1 VDCTKI
7 TAYRASP
14 FDLAE
19 KSRHS
24 AGYKPKSTIVS
35 SPAGVFATMIPPLER
50 YVGHIPHES
59 KDHCGIVSRYSSS
72 PPPTNEF
79 SRIKAMAA
87 LDSAFAVNP
96 KDHNNTALGNS
107 DDNLPAATARM
118 TAENAVP
125 HNHKVR
131 RPTEQ

>member
-1 VDCTKI
+1 LHITEQSDIQCATFRFHRAEPNYDCFYDVPDRENKHVLPTYLLEGYRAAEIVDQGRETTDQSESAGAISKVDCTKI

-59 KDHCGIVSRYSSS
+59 KDH
-72 PPPTNEF
+72 
-79 SRIKAMAA
+79 
-87 LDSAFAVNP
+87 
-96 KDHNNTALGNS
+96 
-107 DDNLPAATARM
+107 
-118 TAENAVP
+118 
-125 HNHKVR
+125 
-131 RPTEQ
+131 